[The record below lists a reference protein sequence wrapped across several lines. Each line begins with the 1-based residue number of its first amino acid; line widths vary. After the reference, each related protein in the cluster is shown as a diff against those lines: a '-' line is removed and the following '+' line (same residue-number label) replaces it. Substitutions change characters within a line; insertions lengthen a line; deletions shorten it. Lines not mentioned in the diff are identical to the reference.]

1 MARPSKTGVK
11 TDLEPESSVDS
22 ISVKTPIF
30 MPRESN
36 DSYDWIIDRRVDIM
50 AAFLAFIKF
59 EIVKG
64 EQNCVYSEWTEES
77 IGKYWGSRR
86 QLTKIATFDEDLAN
100 DGFFSPEI
108 RIAIKA
114 IIPNHLI
121 SFYHVN
127 TNGSY
132 SWRLRF
138 YVNDQNTWDIALRTT
153 LKDDGIDGNYGTFF
167 AVYHLWM
174 VKIMC

>member
-1 MARPSKTGVK
+1 
-11 TDLEPESSVDS
+11 
-22 ISVKTPIF
+22 
-30 MPRESN
+30 MPRHKN
-36 DSYDWIIDRRVDIM
+36 DSYDWILDRRGDIM

-64 EQNCVYSEWTEES
+64 EQNCVYSEWSEES
-77 IGKYWGSRR
+77 LGKYWGSRR

-132 SWRLRF
+132 SWRLKF

-153 LKDDGIDGNYGTFF
+153 LKDDGIDGNYGTFLNF
-167 AVYHLWM
+167 WNG
-174 VKIMC
+174 